1 MTAALSVLPSGGEGG
16 VVTDSY
22 KVIDE
27 VLTKRLNETL

>member
-1 MTAALSVLPSGGEGG
+1 MTAALSVLPREGEEGP
-16 VVTDSY
+16 DPY

>member
-1 MTAALSVLPSGGEGG
+1 MTAALSVLPKEGEEGPAA
-16 VVTDSY
+16 DPY